1 MGRRRKKKKISLGA
15 RLALLVLILVIG
27 AVGYFF
33 SDEIKGLLSN
43 DTGSGD
49 PIGNLPVEG
58 TMDVHFIDVGQADAI
73 LVLDGDKTM
82 LIDTGDNKNSC
93 REKLIT
99 YLENL
104 SVTKIDYLILT
115 HPDADHIGGAPQVI
129 NGFDVE
135 NCILPNVVKDT
146 KIYEDTLSALEDREV
161 NVIAPESGT
170 VYTLSEA
177 QFKILA
183 PNSEEYEDWNDY
195 SVVIKLVFGER
206 SIMLTGDAHHESE
219 GEILQKYSNSELDA
233 DVLKV
238 GHHGSRTSSG
248 EDFLNAVTPSYA
260 IISCG
265 EGNEYGHPHA
275 ETLSALAEREIPVY
289 RTDERGTIV
298 LHTDGQEITFSFE
311 KSAD

>member
-1 MGRRRKKKKISLGA
+1 MGRRRKTKKVSLSWK
-15 RLALLVLILVIG
+15 LVALLLVLVIG
-27 AVGYFF
+27 ALGYFF
-33 SDEIKGLLSN
+33 SDEIKSLFSKEP
-43 DTGSGD
+43 DSGD
-49 PIGNLPVEG
+49 PFGNLPVEG

-82 LIDTGDNKNSC
+82 LIDTGDNKNSS

-104 SVTKIDYLILT
+104 NITKIDYLILT
-115 HPDADHIGGAPQVI
+115 HPHADHIGGAPQVI
-129 NGFDVE
+129 TGFDVE
-135 NCILPNVVKDT
+135 NCILPRVVKTT
-146 KIYEDTLSALEDREV
+146 KIYEDTLYALADREV
-161 NVIAPESGT
+161 NVIAPKSGE

-183 PNSEEYEDWNDY
+183 PNSEEYDDWNDY
-195 SVVIKLVFGER
+195 SVVVKLVFGER
-206 SIMLTGDAHHESE
+206 SIMLTGDAHVESE
-219 GEILQKYSNSELDA
+219 SEILQKYSKSELDA

-238 GHHGSRTSSG
+238 GHHGSSTSSG
-248 EDFLNAVTPSYA
+248 EEFLDAVTPSYA

-265 EGNEYGHPHA
+265 EGNEYGHPHT
-275 ETLSALAEREIPVY
+275 ETLEKLSEREIPVY
-289 RTDERGTIV
+289 RTDERGTVV